1 MWLQIN
7 IEYKQSRENIEKFMK
22 KKELLF
28 DNLDSLKR
36 FIVYILNDRISESD
50 VLIMDDK
57 INSIKVKTGKIA
69 ELLKIKDNIKDITI
83 FLLFLDLKK
92 PKNVNLKLKKSLGKI

>member
-28 DNLDSLKR
+28 DNLDSLK
-36 FIVYILNDRISESD
+36 D
-50 VLIMDDK
+50 
-57 INSIKVKTGKIA
+57 
-69 ELLKIKDNIKDITI
+69 LLCIY
-83 FLLFLDLKK
+83 
-92 PKNVNLKLKKSLGKI
+92 